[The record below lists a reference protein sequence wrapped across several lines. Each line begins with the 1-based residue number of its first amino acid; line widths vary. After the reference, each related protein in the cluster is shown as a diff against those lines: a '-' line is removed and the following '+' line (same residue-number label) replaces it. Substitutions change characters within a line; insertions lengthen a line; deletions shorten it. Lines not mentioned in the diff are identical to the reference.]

1 MTIIIEDGGIIMTDK
16 EPKKIVRDMRKFEKK
31 ITSSSE
37 KSKKLIIKAGICTPK
52 GNLRKPYK

>member
-1 MTIIIEDGGIIMTDK
+1 MSIIIENGDIIMTDK
-16 EPKKIVRDMRKFEKK
+16 EPKNIVRDMKKYEKK

-37 KSKKLIIKAGICTPK
+37 KSKKLIIKAGICTAK

>member
-1 MTIIIEDGGIIMTDK
+1 MTDK